1 MKGIVDED
9 LRALIDVLIGSLP
22 NGQKSTIVVW
32 IDTAFNGGLVLPL
45 EEIEK
50 LGLQECSSTS
60 AVLADGQHVEL
71 PTFTCYLEWFGKE
84 YRTQVVANDGTNP
97 LLGTMLLDGHDLAI
111 SYKVRSLSLT

>member
-22 NGQKSTIVVW
+22 NGEKSTVVVW

-45 EEIEK
+45 EEIVK
-50 LGLQECSSTS
+50 LGLQEYSSTS
-60 AVLADGQHVEL
+60 AILADGQHVEL

-84 YRTQVVANDGTNP
+84 YRTQVLANDGTNP

-111 SYKVRSLSLT
+111 SYKDKSLTLT